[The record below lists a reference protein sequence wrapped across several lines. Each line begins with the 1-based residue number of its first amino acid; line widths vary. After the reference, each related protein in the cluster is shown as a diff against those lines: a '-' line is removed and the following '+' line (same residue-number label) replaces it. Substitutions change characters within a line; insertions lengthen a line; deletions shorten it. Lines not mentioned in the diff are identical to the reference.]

1 MSCKK
6 KDHTWNVSTLLILDQ
21 SESTTN
27 EREKR
32 KKEGLYLLQRGLQQP
47 PGMFSTDKGR
57 LVT

>member
-1 MSCKK
+1 MSLCKK

-27 EREKR
+27 EKE
-32 KKEGLYLLQRGLQQP
+32 KKEEDLYLLQRSLQQP
-47 PGMFSTDKGR
+47 PGMFSIDKGR